1 MAEAYLAKAMVSHKA
16 ALIHIATDTRNA
28 SLTSILPHGNLAV
41 VSDYGFFVCVHGNHD
56 FVVVNLT
63 LQMLIIEVATG
74 IDERFLLIG
83 LFYQVEEIEQ

>member
-1 MAEAYLAKAMVSHKA
+1 MVSHKA
-16 ALIHIATDTRNA
+16 ALVHVAANARYA
-28 SLTSILPHGNLAV
+28 SLTRILPHGNLAV
-41 VSDYGFFVCVHGNHD
+41 VGNNGFFVCVHGNHD

-63 LQMLIIEVATG
+63 LQMLIIEVTTS